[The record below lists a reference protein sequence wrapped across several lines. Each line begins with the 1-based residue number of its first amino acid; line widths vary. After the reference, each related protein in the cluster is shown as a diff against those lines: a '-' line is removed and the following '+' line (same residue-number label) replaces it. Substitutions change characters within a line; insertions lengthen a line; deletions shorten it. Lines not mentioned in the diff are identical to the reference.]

1 MADIT
6 TKAGLIPDAMPRK
19 AGFLSRL
26 MYRSEV
32 LRGYTMLAPALV
44 VMVLAILLPFALMI
58 VMSFWDQVGFDFD
71 TTPTLQNYREIAEK
85 PIYSALLL
93 RSLWVSGT
101 ATLATVVICYP
112 MAYFVA
118 FHVHRNKMLW
128 LIIITLPFWTAYLMR
143 IFSWRVILGYEGV
156 INSGLMSLGLIDAPL
171 EFLIYSPGAVTLTL
185 AHTWA
190 AFALLPIYVS
200 LEKIDRSVLE
210 AAADLGDSPFVRFFR
225 ITLPLSMPG
234 VIAAVFL
241 MFIPTVGD
249 YVTPTLVGGPNGA
262 MIGNLLQVQFG
273 GVNNWPMGAA
283 IAVVMVLAI
292 TALGLCFLAL
302 TALFK
307 RWAT

>member
-1 MADIT
+1 MSGAN
-6 TKAGLIPDAMPRK
+6 AGTGAVISARPAT
-19 AGFLSRL
+19 AGRLSRL
-26 MYRSEV
+26 MFRHEV

-44 VMVLAILLPFALMI
+44 IMVLAILLPFVLMI

-93 RSLWVSGT
+93 RSLWVSGI
-101 ATLATVVICYP
+101 ATLATVLVCYP

-118 FHVHRNKMLW
+118 FHVHRHKMLW
-128 LIIITLPFWTAYLMR
+128 LIIITLPFWTSYLMR
-143 IFSWRVILGYEGV
+143 IFSWKVILGYEGV
-156 INSGLMSLGLIDAPL
+156 INSGLMSIGLIDAPL
-171 EFLIYSPGAVTLTL
+171 DFLIYSPGAVTLTL

-210 AAADLGDSPFVRFFR
+210 AAADLGDSPLVRFFR

-249 YVTPTLVGGPNGA
+249 YVTPTLVGGPDGA

-292 TALGLCFLAL
+292 AVVGLCFLAL
-302 TALFK
+302 TALFR

>member
-1 MADIT
+1 MNAR
-6 TKAGLIPDAMPRK
+6 PEK

-26 MYRSEV
+26 MFRHEV

-44 VMVLAILLPFALMI
+44 IMLLAILLPFIMMI

-85 PIYSALLL
+85 PIYSALML

-101 ATLATVVICYP
+101 ATLATVIICYP

-118 FHVHRNKMLW
+118 FHVHRHKMLW
-128 LIIITLPFWTAYLMR
+128 LIIITLPFWTSYLMR
-143 IFSWRVILGYEGV
+143 IFSWKVILGYEGV
-156 INSGLMSLGLIDAPL
+156 INSGLMSIGLIDAPL

-210 AAADLGDSPFVRFFR
+210 AAADLGDSPMVRFLR

-249 YVTPTLVGGPNGA
+249 YVTPTLVGGPDGA

-283 IAVVMVLAI
+283 IAVVMILAI
-292 TALGLCFLAL
+292 TVLGLCFAGL
-302 TALFK
+302 TLLFR

>member
-1 MADIT
+1 MNSDT
-6 TKAGLIPDAMPRK
+6 AGASG
-19 AGFLSRL
+19 AGPVNVGTLSRI
-26 MYRSEV
+26 MFRHEV
-32 LRGYTMLAPALV
+32 LRGYTLLAPALLI
-44 VMVLAILLPFALMI
+44 MLLAILLPFILMI

-101 ATLATVVICYP
+101 ATLATVIICYP

-128 LIIITLPFWTAYLMR
+128 LIIITLPFWTSYLMR
-143 IFSWRVILGYEGV
+143 IFSWKVILGYEGV
-156 INSGLMSLGLIDAPL
+156 INSGLMSIGLIDAPL
-171 EFLIYSPGAVTLTL
+171 DFLIYSPGAVTITL

-210 AAADLGDSPFVRFFR
+210 AAADLGDSPMARFFR

-249 YVTPTLVGGPNGA
+249 YVTPTLVGGPDGA

-292 TALGLCFLAL
+292 TALGLCFMLL
-302 TALFK
+302 TALFR
-307 RWAT
+307 RWAA